1 MSLLHL
7 VHQSVAIKFADAAKN
22 QFNPEVFY
30 AFRLTGVDAMG
41 FLQIQDLRLNSEAGH
56 EVAAEPYWINK
67 DLVLEIHEFHLAKE
81 KESLHFTGKAAKSPV
96 EELAPKI
103 SKAKA
108 PAKPKTTLKQKPV
121 MS

>member
-7 VHQSVAIKFADAAKN
+7 VHQSVAIKFSDAAKN

-41 FLQIQDLRLNSEAGH
+41 FLQIQDLHLNSEAGH

-81 KESLHFTGKAAKSPV
+81 KEPLHFTGKAAKSPV
-96 EELAPKI
+96 EEATPKV
-103 SKAKA
+103 SKPKA
-108 PAKPKTTLKQKPV
+108 PAKSKPV
-121 MS
+121 SKAKPVVT